1 VGFFMASFLAR
12 SGRRTACAALVALAG
27 ACSNK
32 QVVVGE
38 QCPGP
43 YSGHATLAKNAGKA
57 SVFGTSCAP
66 CKADSVRLDKNGCPI
81 FVTFGSCGGDICVG
95 DLRISPPPP
104 NAGMGEQDAGWEGDA
119 GGGEEDGGAR

>member
-1 VGFFMASFLAR
+1 MPSSLDRSVGCL
-12 SGRRTACAALVALAG
+12 ACAALVVVLAG

-43 YSGHATLAKNAGKA
+43 YSGHATLAIKDAGKA

-66 CKADSVRLDKNGCPI
+66 CKADAVRLDKRGCPI
-81 FVTFGSCGGDICVG
+81 FVTFDSCGGDICVG
-95 DLRISPPPP
+95 DLRISRRVD
-104 NAGMGEQDAGWEGDA
+104 AGAGEQDAGWEGDA
-119 GGGEEDGGAR
+119 GGSEEDGGAR